1 MIRKSNSVS
10 QLPRP
15 EAGGADAAAGTPVS
29 SASFGPAAGARGT
42 DIFGL
47 ILAREPSF
55 SKAQRRIA
63 QAVLTHPQQFVEKP
77 IEELAPWLGVS
88 TPTVTRFSHAV
99 GCEGLRELKLRIMG
113 SMRVGLRY
121 LEPATPPATVAEAV
135 SRVVMRAHNAVSTA
149 QRTLDVATLE
159 RAAEIISRSRV
170 LYVFGNGGVSNWLI
184 EEVQNRLFRLG
195 LHVIPCADHQMQMML
210 AATVDRADTV
220 LCCSLTGR
228 NPELSRAADIAA
240 QYGATTIALTTTGA
254 PLTAA
259 VRLALTISVP
269 DDGDVL
275 GPTSMRYGFMT
286 AIDMLA
292 YVLASRMQPA
302 ALEKL
307 RRIKQQFMTYRD
319 EDDTQP
325 LCD

>member
-1 MIRKSNSVS
+1 MIRKSNSERLA
-10 QLPRP
+10 QRA
-15 EAGGADAAAGTPVS
+15 EADAAGTARAAP
-29 SASFGPAAGARGT
+29 SAKLAAVPTGRAT

-47 ILAREPSF
+47 ILAREATF

-63 QAVLTHPQQFVEKP
+63 QAVLTQPLAFVEKP

-88 TPTVTRFSHAV
+88 TPTVTRFTHAV
-99 GCEGLRELKLRIMG
+99 GCEGLRDLKLRIMG
-113 SMRVGLRY
+113 SMRVGPRY
-121 LEPATPPATVAEAV
+121 LEPATPPVTVAEAV
-135 SRVVMRAHNAVSTA
+135 SRVVMRAHHAVTTA
-149 QRTLDVATLE
+149 QRTLDVGMLE
-159 RAAEIISRSRV
+159 RAAEIVSRSRI
-170 LYVFGNGGVSNWLI
+170 LYVFGSGGVSNWLI

-195 LHVIPCADHQMQMML
+195 VHVIPCADHQMQMML
-210 AATVDRADTV
+210 AATMDRVDTL

-228 NPELSRAADIAA
+228 NAELIRVAGIAA
-240 QYGATTIALTTTGA
+240 QYGAATIALTTAGT

-259 VRLALTISVP
+259 VGLALTLAVP

-275 GPTSMRYGFMT
+275 GPTSMRYGFLT

-292 YVLASRMQPA
+292 YVVAIRTQPA
-302 ALEKL
+302 AQEKL

-319 EDDTQP
+319 DEDSQP